1 MRGRTTGKIV
11 TGALT
16 VILGL
21 MSIFYVITADPGDVD
36 GARSIAYA
44 ILALTS
50 GTCYRYF
57 ED

>member
-21 MSIFYVITADPGDVD
+21 MTIFYVITIESDGVD
-36 GARSIAYA
+36 GFRAIAYA